1 MSWRVFTVSTIS
13 FSSGTTCH
21 YLLNNWEVFLAFLF
35 IFWCMRCM
43 RLSEAIMLTLED
55 DRNNRINFDEFP
67 KMFNKMSEHS
77 RNYWYFFMLRD
88 QHASERLENFKFLIF
103 FIFCFS
109 SCVQQQQQS
118 DWREFI
124 FVCLITVINIYNLAA

>member
-1 MSWRVFTVSTIS
+1 
-13 FSSGTTCH
+13 
-21 YLLNNWEVFLAFLF
+21 
-35 IFWCMRCM
+35 
-43 RLSEAIMLTLED
+43 MLTLED
-55 DRNNRINFDEFP
+55 DRNNRINFDEFS

-88 QHASERLENFKFLIF
+88 QHASERLENFKNKTFLIF
-103 FIFCFS
+103 FIFCFFS
-109 SCVQQQQQS
+109 SCVQQQQS